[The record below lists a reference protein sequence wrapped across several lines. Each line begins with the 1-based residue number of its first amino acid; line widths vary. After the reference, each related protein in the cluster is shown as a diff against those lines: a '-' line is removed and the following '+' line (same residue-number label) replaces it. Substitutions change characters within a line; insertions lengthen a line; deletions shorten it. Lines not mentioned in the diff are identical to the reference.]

1 MWMYCQHQSIC
12 LHYIVWL
19 RYRSTALSPICC
31 SPSSGS
37 PSRGPSQS
45 SAKGPWLV
53 SLWYLRRGREWERR
67 AGGERGGRWG
77 GRVRGGRPPR
87 SRCRW
92 MRRRRRSW
100 WSRRGRWSRPHRSP
114 RGTKQKTFLI
124 QLKNDLVVWDL
135 LWLRAG
141 DGPSFPNF
149 YCTVHNLVFYHCTC
163 WVPTFSSFLTG
174 KIWRLKVVYFSFVL
188 TLRGKFSLQFQD
200 TCRPFPNM
208 ASLGYSLTWPAL
220 AIP

>member
-1 MWMYCQHQSIC
+1 MIFYSAVQGG
-12 LHYIVWL
+12 VWSFATMNTSFHIQIMESC
-19 RYRSTALSPICC
+19 RFSFS
-31 SPSSGS
+31 
-37 PSRGPSQS
+37 
-45 SAKGPWLV
+45 
-53 SLWYLRRGREWERR
+53 
-67 AGGERGGRWG
+67 ERGSVL
-77 GRVRGGRPPR
+77 GRVRGGRPPQ

-114 RGTKQKTFLI
+114 RGTKQRTFLI
-124 QLKNDLVVWDL
+124 QLKNGLVVWDL